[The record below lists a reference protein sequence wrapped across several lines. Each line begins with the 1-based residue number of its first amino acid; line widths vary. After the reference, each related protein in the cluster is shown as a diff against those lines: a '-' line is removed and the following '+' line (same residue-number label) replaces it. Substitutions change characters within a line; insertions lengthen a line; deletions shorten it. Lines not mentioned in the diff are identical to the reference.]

1 MGRGSRLL
9 SGQVGIINLAASH
22 VIMLTANWARGRRQG
37 AGQGEGGIWIGIG
50 TPSGPIRCKTESI
63 KITMIGAESGGR
75 EEGEG
80 KATTTVSDFF
90 LLFQVQHLKQT
101 WEKQQQATN
110 DRARFK

>member
-1 MGRGSRLL
+1 
-9 SGQVGIINLAASH
+9 
-22 VIMLTANWARGRRQG
+22 
-37 AGQGEGGIWIGIG
+37 
-50 TPSGPIRCKTESI
+50 
-63 KITMIGAESGGR
+63 MIGAESEGR
-75 EEGEG
+75 GEGEG